1 MEKFKD
7 WHLYTGAFLVVNNNP
22 EKKGVYILGCDMT
35 HVVIGGYEQPQYV
48 DVSKLTDFGMPVLRR
63 LESMTRE
70 ENEKY
75 DKWMDFAPDVSG
87 GSFEIIKD
95 MLHFRAYVD
104 ETRGFIDMYYVAQL
118 VNELRKDGFDCD
130 RLIESGQAI
139 DAATLKDAG
148 K

>member
-1 MEKFKD
+1 MEKFTD
-7 WHLYTGAFLVVNNNP
+7 WHLYTGGVSVRFLDRMWKLHGVVRDWAYLYDDETLQP
-22 EKKGVYILGCDMT
+22 
-35 HVVIGGYEQPQYV
+35 IGA
-48 DVSKLTDFGMPVLRR
+48 DVKDCHFYLRR

-75 DKWMDFAPDVSG
+75 DKWMDFSHDVSG

-139 DAATLKDAG
+139 DVATLNQK
-148 K
+148 